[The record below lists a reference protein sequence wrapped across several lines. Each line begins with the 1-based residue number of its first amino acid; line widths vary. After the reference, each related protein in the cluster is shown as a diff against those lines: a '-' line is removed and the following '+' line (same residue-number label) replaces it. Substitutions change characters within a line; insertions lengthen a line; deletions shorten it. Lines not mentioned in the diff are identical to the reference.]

1 MMRVQCCRKKLKKI
15 GREVV
20 AAAAGV
26 GGVHCSNSY
35 SRWREPSREG
45 GGREK

>member
-1 MMRVQCCRKKLKKI
+1 MRVQCCRKKLKKI

-20 AAAAGV
+20 ATGVVV

-35 SRWREPSREG
+35 ARW
-45 GGREK
+45 